1 MQSFQLA
8 FIIAA
13 FFWSLGGKWN
23 SFPCTSILL
32 QWFSLHSLSSLM
44 FPLSFYS
51 SMLWVLIFP
60 HLALFSFHLPPPF
73 IHHLTSSTILTL
85 TLNTI
90 DERKELFVHKLIC
103 TTCHTG
109 VRRGKRL
116 LCEVGEERGW
126 IKISHITS
134 LWTSALTRGTD
145 RRFFFPWL
153 TVNKFLYANP
163 HQAPVTDQAWYQRG
177 KVNLTVPSSS
187 LGILIGDVEHGAKS
201 SSRIQDVTHP
211 VYPLAQSPTLI

>member
-32 QWFSLHSLSSLM
+32 QWFSLHSLSSRM

-116 LCEVGEERGW
+116 LCEVGGGEGVDKNQSHHKSVDQRTDPW
-126 IKISHITS
+126 DWQKILFS
-134 LWTSALTRGTD
+134 
-145 RRFFFPWL
+145 WL
-153 TVNKFLYANP
+153 TVNKCLYANP

-187 LGILIGDVEHGAKS
+187 LGILIGGVEHRAKS